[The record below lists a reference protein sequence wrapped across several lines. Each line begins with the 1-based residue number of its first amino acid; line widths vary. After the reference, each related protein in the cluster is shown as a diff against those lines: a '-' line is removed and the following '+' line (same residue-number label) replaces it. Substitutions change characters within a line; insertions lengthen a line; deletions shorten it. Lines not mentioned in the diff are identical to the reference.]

1 MIKVLTVKTNEL
13 DNSERAIQDI
23 LNQLDTENNLL
34 KNTVGLLF
42 CHSKFVEMGIV
53 KELCKKLP
61 FEILGCTSMFFAL
74 SAKADN
80 SVGADK
86 PAGEG
91 VIMLT
96 LTVLTSDD
104 IEFATGVCEPLTETN
119 ADDCINAMYQK
130 TASSLGG
137 DANLAFAFPPTL
149 FSLPIDIM
157 TKALDRALGG
167 IPIFGTV
174 ALDVDAHIRRPQT
187 IYMGTAYSDRIALLL
202 FKGPVKPKFFSLRF
216 PEKSVVAQDAVIT
229 SAEGPR
235 LITINNEPAASF
247 LKELGLIQDR
257 EGGFTQA
264 IPMVIEGV
272 DGSKPEVV
280 VVQTVSPD
288 GTLICGRHIPVGGIL
303 NIGAIGA
310 NFVLESART
319 LFQNIKEDSG
329 GKWVFVISCFL
340 RTVVLGE
347 GATAEVAV
355 LRQEFDSFPCSWLYI
370 NSGGELCPRYTE
382 SGGTENQALQYAII
396 ACQL

>member
-1 MIKVLTVKTNEL
+1 MIKALTVKTNEL
-13 DNSERAIQDI
+13 DDSERAVQDI
-23 LNQLDTENNLL
+23 LNQLDMENNLL

-42 CHSKFVEMGIV
+42 CHLKFIEMGIM
-53 KELCKKLP
+53 EALCKKLP
-61 FEILGCTSMFFAL
+61 FEVLGCTSMYFAM
-74 SAKADN
+74 
-80 SVGADK
+80 
-86 PAGEG
+86 PAGAGPAEEG

-104 IEFATGVCEPLTETN
+104 VEFATGVCEPLNEAN
-119 ADDCINAMYQK
+119 AEDSINAMYKK
-130 TASSLGG
+130 TVSSLNG

-157 TKALDRALGG
+157 TKAMDRTFGG

-174 ALDVDAHIRRPQT
+174 ALDVDVRIRRPQT
-187 IYMGTAYSDRIALLL
+187 IYKGEAYADRISLLL
-202 FKGPVKPKFFSLRF
+202 FKGAVKPKFFSLRF
-216 PEKSVVAQDAVIT
+216 PEKSIVAQDAVIT
-229 SAEGPR
+229 SADGPR
-235 LITINNEPAASF
+235 LIAINNQPAASF

-264 IPMVIEGV
+264 IPMVIEGA

-280 VVQTVSPD
+280 VVQTISPD
-288 GTLICGRHIPVGGIL
+288 GTLVCGRHVHVGGII
-303 NIGAIGA
+303 NIGAVGA
-310 NFVLESART
+310 NYVLESAKT
-319 LFQNIKEDSG
+319 LFKNIKEDSG
-329 GKWVFVISCFL
+329 DGAWVFIISCFL

-347 GATAEVAV
+347 GSKAEVAV
-355 LRQEFDSFPCSWLYI
+355 LRQEFEKFSDSWLYI